1 MPNITKLQLSE
12 ELYNIVYDDTAILN
26 RLDNID
32 SNINNIKNS
41 IKAVKQSDTIFFTTP
56 GEISI
61 NVTGC
66 LKVLFIADAHPG
78 NTSASYQTICMY
90 TIDLDNIAERSG
102 IKILLES
109 DYNDIATTEQKWTIT
124 LNSQTNDVI
133 FKTGSYGGYHT
144 ISYFVLYRY
153 N

>member
-26 RLDNID
+26 RLDNIE
-32 SNINNIKNS
+32 NS
-41 IKAVKQSDTIFFTTP
+41 IKAVKKSDTILFTTP

-90 TIDLDNIAERSG
+90 TIDRDNIPERSG

-109 DYNDIATTEQKWTIT
+109 EYNDTATTEQKWTIT
-124 LNSQTNDVI
+124 VNSQTNDVI

-153 N
+153 S

>member
-26 RLDNID
+26 RLDNIE
-32 SNINNIKNS
+32 NS
-41 IKAVKQSDTIFFTTP
+41 IKAVKKSDTILFTTP

-90 TIDLDNIAERSG
+90 TVDRDNIPERSG

-109 DYNDIATTEQKWTIT
+109 EYNGTATTEQKWTIT
-124 LNSQTNDVI
+124 VNSQTNDVI

-153 N
+153 S